1 MIVMSN
7 ERTQMK
13 AVVIPEFGAAEVL
26 REAAIAVPE
35 PGAGQVSIDVAYA
48 GANFAEVLYRQ
59 GVVDVPLPFVPGI
72 EVSGRIRA
80 VGAGVEG
87 FTVGQP
93 VAALTIVDS
102 GGYAEVAVTDARL
115 VAPLADG
122 TAGRT
127 GDGTGDRTGSDP
139 ATGTGLDLAT
149 AAALPSNSTTAFLVL
164 DQIARLAPGESVL
177 VHAAAGGVGSQ
188 LGQVARLLGAGR
200 VVGTVGSAAKVEVA
214 RGFGYDEVILR
225 DEIDT
230 AGQFDVVVDMV
241 GGPARQASLDRLAPL
256 GRLVVMGNASGAQD
270 VGISANEL
278 WFSNKTV
285 SGFNLA
291 AYAAAHPDRAGQ
303 ALRRATRAA
312 SEGEL
317 RIQVETVPL
326 DQVVETHRRIESG
339 STTGKLVLDVAGSAR
354 FGDS

>member
-1 MIVMSN
+1 
-7 ERTQMK
+7 MK
-13 AVVIPEFGAAEVL
+13 AVVIPEFGEAEVL
-26 REAAIAVPE
+26 RRVVTAVPE

-48 GANFAEVLYRQ
+48 GANFAEVLYRR

-72 EVSGRIRA
+72 EVSGRVRA
-80 VGAGVEG
+80 IGEGVSG
-87 FTVGQP
+87 LTVGQP

-102 GGYAEVAVTDARL
+102 GGYAEVAVTDAAL
-115 VAPLADG
+115 VAPLAD
-122 TAGRT
+122 
-127 GDGTGDRTGSDP
+127 DGSALDP
-139 ATGTGLDLAT
+139 AT

-200 VVGTVGSAAKVEVA
+200 VVGTVGSAAKVEAA

-225 DEIDT
+225 DDLAA

-241 GGPARQASLDRLAPL
+241 GGPARQGSLDRLAPL
-256 GRLVVMGNASGAQD
+256 GRLVVMGNASGAED

-291 AYAAAHPDRAGQ
+291 AYSAVHPDRAGQ
-303 ALRRATRAA
+303 ALRRAVRAA
-312 SEGEL
+312 SEGTL
-317 RIQVETVPL
+317 RVQVETVPL
-326 DQVVETHRRIESG
+326 EQAVETHRRIESG
-339 STTGKLVLDVAGSAR
+339 ATTGKLVLDVAGS
-354 FGDS
+354 